1 MQVTAN
7 NVANVSTPEFQA
19 SRARFED
26 GPGGQ
31 GVRIS
36 HLDVDHSP
44 GPYQLETMPGGLEYV
59 EGSNVDIGREMVD
72 LILTGKR
79 FFRQCGHGS
88 RVGQDHGAC
97 GGPQGLSLS
106 PSASHPKII
115 LLRKNRPFAGN

>member
-1 MQVTAN
+1 MSDSSIQALSALSEAMQVTAN

-72 LILTGKR
+72 LILTENAFSANAVMVR
-79 FFRQCGHGS
+79 EWDRTM
-88 RVGQDHGAC
+88 
-97 GGPQGLSLS
+97 GLVVDL
-106 PSASHPKII
+106 KV
-115 LLRKNRPFAGN
+115 